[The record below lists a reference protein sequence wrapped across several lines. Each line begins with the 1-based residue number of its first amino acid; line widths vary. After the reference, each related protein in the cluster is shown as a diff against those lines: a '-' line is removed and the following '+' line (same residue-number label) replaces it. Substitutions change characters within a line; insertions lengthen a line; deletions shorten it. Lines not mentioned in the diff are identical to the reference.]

1 MKQNIKK
8 YKELPFEID
17 KVYKTK
23 FQTGEKVTLK
33 KIDTN
38 KDGKIIGFGV
48 IYENVKH
55 LGVCSL
61 GADRLIADKIED
73 GEVCVCSKCGEPF

>member
-23 FQTGEKVTLK
+23 FHRKLPMQKHTNPVSENTKKNLK
-33 KIDTN
+33 PKSSTRQVSS
-38 KDGKIIGFGV
+38 KSVMKKKTKEGRKRERKKKGTKCKKQGKSV
-48 IYENVKH
+48 
-55 LGVCSL
+55 
-61 GADRLIADKIED
+61 
-73 GEVCVCSKCGEPF
+73 